1 MEKIEAVKCIQSFY
15 RRIITYPKTE
25 AGGGYLPID
34 PIYRTPFSKDRLLKI
49 FHIIDGKFHAQ
60 YFCVDSLAE
69 WIGSRKEFVNPITN
83 LEFSGFEISQI
94 KSNLRKFKIEIEYPA
109 QNSTSRVKY
118 KQSSE
123 NILKNKLKK
132 VLTELMVAVKSDNL
146 EKSRKLIFANSQHI
160 LDGKLE
166 LDAPYTY
173 GFKINTGEQIKK
185 HTMYHIAAYY
195 GNVELLEILLYYE
208 EYYMDKGDER
218 YGYTPLHL
226 ACLNGQKETAAMLL
240 TYGANAAKE
249 CYPKFCIEGDEEISM
264 DTTILGTMSP
274 NPKSMEVVQLIY
286 SQFQ

>member
-1 MEKIEAVKCIQSFY
+1 MV
-15 RRIITYPKTE
+15 
-25 AGGGYLPID
+25 D
-34 PIYRTPFSKDRLLKI
+34 D
-49 FHIIDGKFHAQ
+49 KFHAQ

-83 LEFSGFEISQI
+83 LELSGFEISQI
-94 KSNLRKFKIEIEYPA
+94 KSYLRKFKIEIEYPPP
-109 QNSTSRVKY
+109 NNTSRVKY
-118 KQSSE
+118 KPSQE

-132 VLTELMVAVKSDNL
+132 VLTELMVAVKSNDL
-146 EKSRKLIFANSQHI
+146 EKSRKLIYANSKHI
-160 LDGKLE
+160 LNGKLE

-185 HTMYHIAAYY
+185 HTMYHIAAYH

-208 EYYMDKGDER
+208 EYNMDVADEK

-240 TYGANAAKE
+240 TYGANVAKE
-249 CYPKFCIEGDEEISM
+249 CHPKFCREDDEEIPM
-264 DTTILGTMSP
+264 DTIILGTISP
-274 NPKSMEVVQLIY
+274 NPKSMEVVQLIC